1 MALIRE
7 EVGIPEEVLDLATGR
22 FIRPDR
28 VARVRD
34 YLEHG
39 GTWQSEDV
47 AESMVSELLGSRTS

>member
-7 EVGIPEEVLDLATGR
+7 DVVIPEEVLDLATGR
-22 FIRPDR
+22 LIRPDR

-39 GTWQSEDV
+39 GTWHSEDV
-47 AESMVSELLGSRTS
+47 AESMVSELLSGRTS